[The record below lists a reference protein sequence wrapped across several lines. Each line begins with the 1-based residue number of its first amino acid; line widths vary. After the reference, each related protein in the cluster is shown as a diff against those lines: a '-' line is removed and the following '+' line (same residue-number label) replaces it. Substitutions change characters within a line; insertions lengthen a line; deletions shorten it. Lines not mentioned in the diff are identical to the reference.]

1 MLTSTTEASFLFEI
15 RTWSTG
21 LWRGQ
26 WSATEGLMWH
36 QVCLTSVYLQLCRYR
51 DTSRRQKVLGRV
63 PLAVLC
69 WRLSRCLQPWP
80 SHWSYFSS
88 SSLVLVNRVANVQP
102 CSAVTAVSSPYLC
115 CSYLP
120 KVTHSL
126 QTPSSRSSLRNL
138 QSVPTRWP
146 KYLRSATEQTQSEA
160 DWWFFST
167 PSDIVSPLENSR
179 TCRLQGSHVAQ
190 QAASWW
196 RRRRLFVRS
205 SRVVPSVRQQW
216 LLNCARRG
224 HGRAVCLK

>member
-1 MLTSTTEASFLFEI
+1 
-15 RTWSTG
+15 
-21 LWRGQ
+21 
-26 WSATEGLMWH
+26 MWH
-36 QVCLTSVYLQLCRYR
+36 QVCLTSVYLQLCRYG
-51 DTSRRQKVLGRV
+51 DTSQRQKVLGRA

-69 WRLSRCLQPWP
+69 WSNFSEPWP

-88 SSLVLVNRVANVQP
+88 SSLVLVNRVTNVQP

-120 KVTHSL
+120 KVTHGL
-126 QTPSSRSSLRNL
+126 QTSSSRSSLRNV

-146 KYLRSATEQTQSEA
+146 KYLRCARPPNKHKVKLT
-160 DWWFFST
+160 DGFST
-167 PSDIVSPLENSR
+167 PSDVVSQLENSR

-196 RRRRLFVRS
+196 HRQCLFVCS

-216 LLNCARRG
+216 LLNCARCG
-224 HGRAVCLK
+224 HGCAVCLKQTSLRGQI